1 MSNLLSAYFS
11 RLWREKIFWIALAFM
26 FVFGAFDATNRYS
39 FAAYLEPGATF
50 ALDDYCFSFHWVIG
64 IVSAVVSS
72 LFLGREYQDGT
83 LRNKLIAG
91 HSRGAI
97 YLSGWL
103 VNTAS
108 TLLLCLGCF
117 LAACLFG
124 IPAFGGFQGE
134 PNTILLLAF
143 ASLLS
148 AAVYAALFT
157 MIQMLTRSRAAA
169 VTLCILI
176 ALAIMIGASQLQSWL
191 NEPAVWEGYSYLTET
206 GELVVV
212 EDFPNSTYLS
222 GAARTVV
229 ETIYEFLPWGQG
241 SLLVNGGGEHLGCL
255 PFYSGIL
262 IAAFTVI
269 GVLGFQKKEIS

>member
-1 MSNLLSAYFS
+1 MINLLSAYFS

-83 LRNKLIAG
+83 IRNKLIAG
-91 HSRGAI
+91 HSRAAV

-103 VNTAS
+103 ANTAS

-117 LAACLFG
+117 LASCICG

-134 PNTILLLAF
+134 FGKILLLIL

-148 AAVYAALFT
+148 VSVYAALFT
-157 MIQMLTRSRAAA
+157 MIQMLVGNRAAA
-169 VTLCILI
+169 VTICLITALVIL
-176 ALAIMIGASQLQSWL
+176 IGASQLQSWL
-191 NEPAVWEGYSYLTET
+191 NEPAMWEGYSYLTDA

-212 EDFPNSTYLS
+212 QSFPNSTYLT
-222 GAARTVV
+222 GTARTVV
-229 ETIYEFLPWGQG
+229 QTIYEFLPWGQG
-241 SLLVNGGGEHLGCL
+241 SLLINGGGEHLSYFPL
-255 PFYSGIL
+255 YSGIW
-262 IAAFTVI
+262 IAAFTVA
-269 GVLGFQKKEIS
+269 GVLGFQKKDIS

>member
-124 IPAFGGFQGE
+124 IPAFGGFQGA
-134 PNTILLLAF
+134 PNTILLLAL

-148 AAVYAALFT
+148 VAVYAALFT
-157 MIQMLTRSRAAA
+157 MIQMLTSSRAAA

-222 GAARTVV
+222 GAARTAV

>member
-1 MSNLLSAYFS
+1 MANITASLLS

-50 ALDDYCFSFHWVIG
+50 ALEDYCFSFHWVIG
-64 IVSAVVSS
+64 VVSAVVST

-91 HSRGAI
+91 HSRAAV

-103 VNTAS
+103 TNTVS

-117 LAACLFG
+117 SAACLFG
-124 IPAFGGFQGE
+124 IPAFGGFQKE
-134 PNTILLLAF
+134 PETILLLAL

-148 AAVYAALFT
+148 ASVYTALFT
-157 MIQMLTRSRAAA
+157 MIQMLTGNRAAA
-169 VTLCILI
+169 VTISLLT
-176 ALAIMIGASQLQSWL
+176 ALVIVIGASQMQSWL
-191 NEPAVWEGYSYLTET
+191 SEPAIWEGYSYLTDT
-206 GELVVV
+206 GELVTV
-212 EDFPNSTYLS
+212 ESFANSTYLS
-222 GAARTVV
+222 GTARKVV

-241 SLLVNGGGEHLGCL
+241 SLIINGGGEHLHYL
-255 PFYSGIL
+255 PFYSAVL
-262 IAAFTVI
+262 IAASTV
-269 GVLGFQKKEIS
+269 GGLLGFQKKNIS

>member
-11 RLWREKIFWIALAFM
+11 RLWKDPIFWLALAFLM
-26 FVFGAFDATNRYS
+26 ADGILMTMVQFIAPSWSTGNTYV
-39 FAAYLEPGATF
+39 LEDF
-50 ALDDYCFSFHWVIG
+50 CFNFHPVIG
-64 IVSAVVSS
+64 VTSAVVCC

-134 PNTILLLAF
+134 PNTILLLAL
-143 ASLLS
+143 ASLLC

-157 MIQMLTRSRAAA
+157 MIQMLTSSRAAA

-191 NEPAVWEGYSYLTET
+191 NEPAVWEGYSYLTDA

-212 EDFPNSTYLS
+212 QSFPNSTYLT
-222 GAARTVV
+222 GTARTVV
-229 ETIYEFLPWGQG
+229 QTIYEFLPWGQG
-241 SLLVNGGGEHLGCL
+241 SLLINGGGEHLSYFPL
-255 PFYSGIL
+255 YSGIL
-262 IAAFTVI
+262 IAAFTVA